1 MNNNELFLYAKLIC
15 LLVKPMDRKIAIS
28 IECWLIKIVDE
39 EISEKIVIQFAR
51 IVIAKKVYRSN
62 FVVHCKV

>member
-1 MNNNELFLYAKLIC
+1 
-15 LLVKPMDRKIAIS
+15 MDRKIAIS

-39 EISEKIVIQFAR
+39 EISEKIIIQFAR